1 MKKLVL
7 LILCGITFLG
17 CKKKNTIITIYERKR
32 PQSSLLLNKE
42 NFPDFNFRSAIC
54 RLLPIA
60 EGDSIPKKYLVQIKQ
75 LNLAELGIS
84 DLKGIEFFIS
94 LRELNCMGNNLTNID
109 VSKNQGL
116 LWLECGDNQLTTIDV
131 SHNLRLEGLG
141 CSNNA
146 LTSIDVTQNAH
157 LQELFCTGNKIESI
171 NVAHNPKLR
180 VLGVNDCKL
189 KELDVS
195 RNLELEQLFCTGNK
209 FKTLDLSSNTKLT
222 NLYCEQPIFRT
233 ITIKRPANNLDV
245 GLGNTH
251 TWTDYLSVLWYR

>member
-1 MKKLVL
+1 MKKLIL
-7 LILCGITFLG
+7 LLLLSITFLG
-17 CKKKNTIITIYERKR
+17 CKKKHTVITIYESKR
-32 PQSSLLLNKE
+32 PQPSLLLNNE

-60 EGDSIPKKYLVQIKQ
+60 EGDSIPKEYLVQIKQ

-84 DLKGIEFFIS
+84 DLKGIEFFTS
-94 LRELNCMGNNLTNID
+94 LKELSCRGNNLSNID

-116 LWLECGDNQLTTIDV
+116 LWLECGDNQLTKIDV
-131 SHNLRLEGLG
+131 SHNLQLKGLG

-146 LTSIDVTQNAH
+146 LTSIDVTQNVH
-157 LQELFCTGNKIESI
+157 LQELFCTGNEIESI

-195 RNLELEQLFCTGNK
+195 RNPDLEELFCTDNK
-209 FKTLDLSSNTKLT
+209 FKTLDLSSNIKLT

-233 ITIKRPANNLDV
+233 ITIKRPANNPDV

-251 TWTDYLSVLWYR
+251 TWTDYISILWYK